1 MPVAGWFDRS
11 FANSFTLCLI
21 WFTRAARVAVSYRLR
36 LFFLSLTCWVQTG
49 GSVGVEQRLPFLL
62 SPVSRRPA
70 LAEKKKGKKL
80 PAVLGTQKKRSSRA

>member
-1 MPVAGWFDRS
+1 M
-11 FANSFTLCLI
+11 
-21 WFTRAARVAVSYRLR
+21 
-36 LFFLSLTCWVQTG
+36 
-49 GSVGVEQRLPFLL
+49 PFLL